1 MRSFL
6 KILLLIFAFD
16 RCRSENIL
24 YFYSI
29 ASPSHNLWNNVLA
42 QELAKVGHNVTFLSL
57 HSPSA
62 DKIENFHHIFIENVY
77 ELAFS
82 EYSKTEYRPDYLSTQ
97 TDREKIQEVIKYCY
111 IGCKSILNSLK
122 GLDIILN
129 YPDNFKFDLII
140 SDFTCGP
147 CFLPLMHK
155 FNYPSLIGVTPFNNP
170 SSTVNLIGGHKFPS
184 YVPHYVNNSP
194 QMMNFKQRV
203 YNNILHWIEKL

>member
-1 MRSFL
+1 MMSCLR
-6 KILLLIFAFD
+6 ILLLIFVIN
-16 RCRSENIL
+16 RCASENIL

-29 ASPSHNLWNNVLA
+29 LSPSHNLWNNVLA
-42 QELAKVGHNVTFLSL
+42 QELARVGHNVTFLSL
-57 HSPSA
+57 HPEPA

-82 EYSKTEYRPDYLSTQ
+82 EYSETEYSPDYLSNQ
-97 TDREKIQEVIKYCY
+97 SDREKVLEVSRFCY
-111 IGCKSILNSLK
+111 IGCKSIFKSPK

-129 YPDNFKFDLII
+129 YPENFKFDLVI

-147 CFLPLMHK
+147 CFLPLLHK

-194 QMMNFKQRV
+194 QQMSFMQRV
-203 YNNILHWIEKL
+203 HNHILYWTEKL